1 MLNFAFRYAILNM
14 YAADCGFIRK
24 NGDPM
29 TKITKSADETE
40 ALGAY
45 IASILD
51 KKTSFV
57 ALYGEIGAGKTAFV
71 RGFAS
76 VISPGSRVKSPT
88 YTVVNEYR
96 RGEIPLFH
104 FDLYRLSSPE
114 ELDSLGFDE
123 YVSSGICIAEWPDML
138 GDDLPENAVKV
149 YIRRIG
155 ENERE
160 ITAEGIEDIA
170 DADGGDSRR

>member
-1 MLNFAFRYAILNM
+1 M
-14 YAADCGFIRK
+14 K
-24 NGDPM
+24 
-29 TKITKSADETE
+29 KITKSADETE

-45 IASILD
+45 IASLLD

-57 ALYGEIGAGKTAFV
+57 ALYGEMGAGKTAFV

-96 RGEIPLFH
+96 RGKIPLFH

-123 YVSSGICIAEWPDML
+123 YVSSGICIAEWTDML

>member
-1 MLNFAFRYAILNM
+1 
-14 YAADCGFIRK
+14 
-24 NGDPM
+24 M

-45 IASILD
+45 IASLLD

-57 ALYGEIGAGKTAFV
+57 ALYGEMGAGKTAFV

-123 YVSSGICIAEWPDML
+123 YVSSGICIAEWSDML

>member
-1 MLNFAFRYAILNM
+1 MAMCFETCSEADTLAFGR
-14 YAADCGFIRK
+14 
-24 NGDPM
+24 
-29 TKITKSADETE
+29 
-40 ALGAY
+40 ALGAQ
-45 IASILD
+45 LRPGE
-51 KKTSFV
+51 
-57 ALYGEIGAGKTAFV
+57 ALLLSGDLGAGKSVLA
-71 RGFAS
+71 RGAARALG
-76 VISPGSRVKSPT
+76 VEGPMPSPSFT
-88 YTVVNEYR
+88 
-96 RGEIPLFH
+96 ILFPYEGTFPVYH

>member
-1 MLNFAFRYAILNM
+1 M

-45 IASILD
+45 IASLLD

-57 ALYGEIGAGKTAFV
+57 ALYGEMGAGKTAFV

-138 GDDLPENAVKV
+138 GDDLPENAVRCTSAASGKTNA
-149 YIRRIG
+149 R
-155 ENERE
+155 
-160 ITAEGIEDIA
+160 
-170 DADGGDSRR
+170 SRRRESRISPTRTAATPGDEKER

>member
-1 MLNFAFRYAILNM
+1 
-14 YAADCGFIRK
+14 
-24 NGDPM
+24 M

-45 IASILD
+45 IASLLD

-57 ALYGEIGAGKTAFV
+57 ALYGE
-71 RGFAS
+71 
-76 VISPGSRVKSPT
+76 
-88 YTVVNEYR
+88 R

-123 YVSSGICIAEWPDML
+123 YVSSGICIAEWPDKL

-160 ITAEGIEDIA
+160 ITAEEIEDIA

>member
-1 MLNFAFRYAILNM
+1 
-14 YAADCGFIRK
+14 
-24 NGDPM
+24 M

-45 IASILD
+45 IASLLD
-51 KKTSFV
+51 KKTSF
-57 ALYGEIGAGKTAFV
+57 
-71 RGFAS
+71 

-96 RGEIPLFH
+96 RGEVPLFH

>member
-57 ALYGEIGAGKTAFV
+57 ALYGEMGAGKTAFV

-76 VISPGSRVKSPT
+76 VISPGSCVKSPT
-88 YTVVNEYR
+88 YTV
-96 RGEIPLFH
+96 
-104 FDLYRLSSPE
+104 
-114 ELDSLGFDE
+114 DE
-123 YVSSGICIAEWPDML
+123 RVQA
-138 GDDLPENAVKV
+138 
-149 YIRRIG
+149 R
-155 ENERE
+155 
-160 ITAEGIEDIA
+160 
-170 DADGGDSRR
+170 GDSAFPLRPLPPFLSRGA

>member
-45 IASILD
+45 IASLLD

-57 ALYGEIGAGKTAFV
+57 ALYGEMGAGKTAFV
-71 RGFAS
+71 RGFA
-76 VISPGSRVKSPT
+76 PT